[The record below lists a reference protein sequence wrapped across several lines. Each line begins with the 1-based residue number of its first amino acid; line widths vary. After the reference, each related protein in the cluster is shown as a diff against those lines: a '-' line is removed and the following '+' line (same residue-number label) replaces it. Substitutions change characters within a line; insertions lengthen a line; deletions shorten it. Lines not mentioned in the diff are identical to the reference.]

1 MGGKRYHTAS
11 KIQSFMR
18 APMLYSDDRKQN
30 KPLSYHM
37 SFLLRDPVKGQYA
50 PTSLRHRFL
59 KGLLKDDIDQMR
71 LQTRGGARIERGR

>member
-1 MGGKRYHTAS
+1 MGGKRYHAAS
-11 KIQSFMR
+11 KIQSLMR
-18 APMLYSDDRKQN
+18 APMLYADGLKRN

-37 SFLLRDPVKGQYA
+37 SFLLRDNKGQYN
-50 PTSLRHRFL
+50 PNSLRNRFL